1 MDSGDRRQV
10 DKNIQPIMKVPEETM
25 CIIFSYLPFETLYFS
40 LRKVCTKIQNYVDRY
55 IKIGGASPLVVRHPG
70 SSSEVIAE
78 LPKKGFIVVQKP
90 VSSFPCV
97 TSILQD
103 STSRCFS
110 RYFKM
115 SENYCDRRI
124 SILQNDMSLDLHGDR
139 IVDKV
144 VYGVMGE
151 NVVCYIYNSLEGL
164 TYRFDL
170 ENDKWENFLERFTA
184 IKFFEPMHVWNEY
197 NEHSHKCTPK
207 LVWKEFPYH
216 FRNHNFSHYN
226 YPFVQFKTNGGKW
239 TNCTMISYKRLQL

>member
-1 MDSGDRRQV
+1 MDTGDTRQV

-55 IKIGGASPLVVRHPG
+55 IKIGGAFPLVVRHDG

-78 LPKKGFIVVQKP
+78 KPKKGFIVLQKP
-90 VSSFPCV
+90 VLSFPCV

-103 STSRCFS
+103 AFSSILQDSTMTDK
-110 RYFKM
+110 YG
-115 SENYCDRRI
+115 DRRI

-139 IVDKV
+139 IIDKL
-144 VYGVMGE
+144 VYGAISE
-151 NVVCYIYNSLEGL
+151 TVVCYIYNSLEGL

-170 ENDKWENFLERFTA
+170 ENDKWESFLERFTA

-197 NEHSHKCTPK
+197 DEHSNKCTPK
-207 LVWKEFPYH
+207 LVWKEFPCH
-216 FRNHNFSHYN
+216 FGNHSSGYCN
-226 YPFVQFKTNGGKW
+226 YPFVQFKTIDGNW
-239 TNCTMISYKRLQL
+239 INCTIISFERLKL